1 LSRRCSP
8 SWRCQ
13 AQQPLRW
20 LLIKVR
26 SIVKELLLF
35 FLAPRFSFV
44 LCLVTCLA
52 ALLAA
57 SLDKLNAREKELLD
71 SKGFVES
78 KRSERVK
85 EVAQLEESLKGER
98 KCC

>member
-1 LSRRCSP
+1 MR
-8 SWRCQ
+8 
-13 AQQPLRW
+13 
-20 LLIKVR
+20 
-26 SIVKELLLF
+26 LF
-35 FLAPRFSFV
+35 
-44 LCLVTCLA
+44 TCFA

-98 KCC
+98 ECCTNVE